1 MTLRQ
6 GLQDAPNS
14 SLPWDHGM
22 PPAKTWHRS
31 LSVEVLP
38 SKGYGVVAL
47 ETIMPGTILVVKKA
61 LFSYAAITLNPNYE
75 CQP

>member
-1 MTLRQ
+1 
-6 GLQDAPNS
+6 
-14 SLPWDHGM
+14 M

-47 ETIMPGTILVVKKA
+47 ETIMPGTILVVEKA